1 MEDSG
6 QSWRRWFR
14 TDVLLTVAG
23 VGAGVMG
30 AMLGARYLADRAAA
44 AEAAAASRYQTR
56 EIVVAGTDVPRG
68 QLLGRN
74 NLALRKVP
82 QDFIPADA
90 IPADRASAVMG
101 SRAAIDM
108 ARGTPILSAA
118 LDSPAGEP
126 YRLSGALA
134 ADERALTVAVDELSS
149 QAGAV
154 SAGDRIDLFYG
165 RRDGGEAVLVP
176 LLQQVEVLVAGEAVP
191 PGSDEASRPR
201 HFATVTLRVAA
212 DDAPRVLLAQQ
223 AGDLFMLLRAPGDEA
238 LQPVAVRN
246 SRELLRRQQ
255 ARPVVAGTELLT
267 GGGGEL
273 FPSRTWLTPGQGRDA
288 S

>member
-1 MEDSG
+1 MEDPG
-6 QSWRRWFR
+6 RRWRRWLR

-23 VGAGVMG
+23 AGAGVMG
-30 AMLGARYLADRAAA
+30 AMLGAKYLADRAAA
-44 AEAAAASRYQTR
+44 ADAAAASRYQTR
-56 EIVVAGTDVPRG
+56 EIVVAATDVPRG
-68 QLLGRN
+68 QRLGRN

-90 IPADRASAVMG
+90 IPASGAGAVMG

-118 LDSPAGEP
+118 LDRAGNEP

-134 ADERALTVAVDELSS
+134 PDERALTVAVDELSS
-149 QAGAV
+149 QAGGV

-165 RRDGGEAVLVP
+165 RRDGSEAMLVP
-176 LLQQVEVLVAGEAVP
+176 LLQQVEVLVAGDAVA
-191 PGSDEASRPR
+191 PGTDDGLRSR
-201 HFATVTLRVAA
+201 HFATVTLRVSA

-223 AGDLFMLLRAPGDEA
+223 AGDLFMLLRAPGDDA

-267 GGGGEL
+267 GGTGEL